1 MVEAV
6 TRARAMVGHPSFGPG
21 LAEEGSATFRRSLYV
36 VADVRAGDLLTP
48 TNVRSIR
55 PGFGLSPR
63 HASVVI
69 GRPAV
74 RDAAKG
80 TPVTWEL
87 IAP

>member
-6 TRARAMVGHPSFGPG
+6 RRAQTMVGQPTFGPG

-48 TNVRSIR
+48 KNVRSIR

-63 HASVVI
+63 YASVVI
-69 GRPAV
+69 GRRAAQ
-74 RDAAKG
+74 DAAKG
-80 TPVTWEL
+80 TPVAWEL